1 MTNNEFQE
9 QKNLPEFAEPPLRE
23 KLDLQLNIPPVLHS
37 PEENSTPLEFENP
50 SSVIENKP
58 VVGVRFLLAVST
70 AASHFFA
77 EAAKIDRDSISDW
90 EMKPARIYTGLTF
103 SGFSALGLI
112 LLMFYISR
120 FHPELAKGEW
130 VKYFWYQYILLV
142 SLGVAGMSMLGRE
155 ALRRPIKEQNYS
167 ERRVD

>member
-9 QKNLPEFAEPPLRE
+9 QKNFPEFAEPPVRE
-23 KLDLQLNIPPVLHS
+23 KLDLQLNIPPVLDLEANSSSLEIEKPLS
-37 PEENSTPLEFENP
+37 PN
-50 SSVIENKP
+50 ENKP
-58 VVGVRFLLAVST
+58 VFGVRFLLAVST
-70 AASHFFA
+70 AASYFFA
-77 EAAKIDRDSISDW
+77 EAAKIDRNSISDW

-103 SGFSALGLI
+103 SGFSALGLV

-130 VKYFWYQYILLV
+130 VKYFWYQYIFLV

-155 ALRRPIKEQNYS
+155 ALRRPIKEENYS
-167 ERRVD
+167 ETTVD